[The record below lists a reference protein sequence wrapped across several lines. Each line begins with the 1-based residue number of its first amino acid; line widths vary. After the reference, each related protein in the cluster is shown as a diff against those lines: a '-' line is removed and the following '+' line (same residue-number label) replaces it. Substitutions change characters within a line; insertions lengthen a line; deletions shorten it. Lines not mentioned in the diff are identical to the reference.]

1 MAFYL
6 KNKIINIKQKKLTE
20 VEQSYF
26 LERLHRF
33 LSHGY
38 SLLESLKKME
48 WDPNLKI
55 IAQDFSQLL
64 KNGVS
69 IEEAFKELNFHPTII
84 TYMSFVKTNNN
95 LLETIEKCKEMYNY
109 RIENV
114 KKIKQTIKYPV
125 VLFIFFFVILI
136 LIKQFVLPSFTNFF
150 LADSDSAKSVIYS
163 IMIIDIV
170 SNIFIVMTVVI
181 IITSIIFKIF
191 HKKLNIEQ
199 ILRISQKIPLYKYL
213 LKLQTSYYLTLQMS
227 MFLKTGLSL
236 KEILTHL
243 SKQKENLI
251 INHYAKLMIKQLENG
266 ENLSHL
272 IMNLYFLE
280 INIAQIFDANIDSK
294 LLERDLS
301 AYSEQMN
308 DQIKL
313 KINYYIAR
321 IQPML
326 FIVIALFIVFIYG
339 TLMWPMIQLMQT
351 I

>member
-1 MAFYL
+1 YYADIYD
-6 KNKIINIKQKKLTE
+6 
-20 VEQSYF
+20 V
-26 LERLHRF
+26 
-33 LSHGY
+33 
-38 SLLESLKKME
+38 
-48 WDPNLKI
+48 
-55 IAQDFSQLL
+55 
-64 KNGVS
+64 
-69 IEEAFKELNFHPTII
+69 
-84 TYMSFVKTNNN
+84 
-95 LLETIEKCKEMYNY
+95 NY
-109 RIENV
+109 I
-114 KKIKQTIKYPV
+114 
-125 VLFIFFFVILI
+125 
-136 LIKQFVLPSFTNFF
+136 
-150 LADSDSAKSVIYS
+150 IYS

-199 ILRISQKIPLYKYL
+199 KLRISQKIPLYKYL

-227 MFLKTGLSL
+227 MILKTGLSL

-301 AYSEQMN
+301 AY
-308 DQIKL
+308 
-313 KINYYIAR
+313 
-321 IQPML
+321 
-326 FIVIALFIVFIYG
+326 
-339 TLMWPMIQLMQT
+339 
-351 I
+351 

>member
-1 MAFYL
+1 
-6 KNKIINIKQKKLTE
+6 
-20 VEQSYF
+20 
-26 LERLHRF
+26 
-33 LSHGY
+33 
-38 SLLESLKKME
+38 
-48 WDPNLKI
+48 
-55 IAQDFSQLL
+55 
-64 KNGVS
+64 
-69 IEEAFKELNFHPTII
+69 
-84 TYMSFVKTNNN
+84 
-95 LLETIEKCKEMYNY
+95 CKEMDNY

-125 VLFIFFFVILI
+125 VLFIFFFVILF
-136 LIKQFVLPSFTNFF
+136 LIKQFVLLSFTNFF
-150 LADSDSAKSVIYS
+150 ISDSDSAKSFIYS

-170 SNIFIVMTVVI
+170 NNIFIVMTVVI
-181 IITSIIFKIF
+181 IIKSIIFKIF

-213 LKLQTSYYLTLQMS
+213 LKLQTSYYLTLQMI

-313 KINYYIAR
+313 KINY
-321 IQPML
+321 
-326 FIVIALFIVFIYG
+326 
-339 TLMWPMIQLMQT
+339 
-351 I
+351 